1 MVPEPFNASVYLVDR
16 HVEAGA
22 GGRVAIA
29 CGSEEVT
36 YESLLA
42 RVCDAASGLAT
53 LGVRPE
59 ERVMLVMADGVELV
73 AAFLGAM
80 RLGAVPVPVNTM
92 LTPDDLARLAEN
104 SRARVAV
111 TCEPFTAKVV
121 EMAESARELE
131 HLVVVGE
138 PPPGLS
144 GTEAHPWYEVMA
156 GNGGWSEPY
165 RTWDESPGFWLYTSG
180 TTGRQRGAIHRHV
193 DLKVTAETY
202 ADTVLR
208 IGVQDRCFSIAKLF
222 FAYGLGNSLTFP
234 LAAGACAVLDPR
246 LPAPSSVL
254 ETLRSHRP
262 TLFFGVPTFYA
273 ALLAADLPDDAFRGV
288 RHGVSAGEPLPAPLF
303 HRFKERFG
311 VEILDGIGSTE
322 ALHIFISNKQH
333 DIRPGTTGTPVDS
346 YELRLLDDDGNV
358 LEGAATGHLELRGD
372 SIAIGYWCDAASTR
386 HSFRGD
392 WLHTGDV
399 YARSEDGYY
408 TYLSRSDDMIKAGG
422 IWVAPSEVE
431 SVLLEC
437 PGVLEAGV
445 VGLPDEEGLDKPVAF
460 VVPLPGEHLE
470 VDTIAEFCRAR
481 LAPFKRPKRIIVI
494 DELPKTATGKIQ
506 RFKLRQLGVPALAP
520 PMPA

>member
-16 HVEAGA
+16 HVEAG
-22 GGRVAIA
+22 GGDRVAIR
-29 CGSEEVT
+29 CGSEEVS

-42 RVCDAASGLAT
+42 RVCDAASGLVS

-73 AAFLGAM
+73 AAFLGAL

-92 LTPDDLARLAEN
+92 LTPADLTRLLEN

-111 TCEPFTAKVV
+111 TCDPFTAKAV
-121 EMAESARELE
+121 EMAEAAPELQ

-138 PPPGLS
+138 SLPGVSAAEVHL
-144 GTEAHPWYEVMA
+144 WQEVMA
-156 GNGGWSEPY
+156 ANGGWREPY

-180 TTGRQRGAIHRHV
+180 TTGRQRGVIHRHV

-202 ADTVLR
+202 AETVLR
-208 IGVQDRCFSIAKLF
+208 VRPEDRCFSIAKLF

-246 LPAPSSVL
+246 LPAPVAVL
-254 ETLRSHRP
+254 ETLRLHQP
-262 TLFFGVPTFYA
+262 TLFFAVPTFYA

-288 RHGVSAGEPLPAPLF
+288 RYGVSAGEPLPAPLF

-311 VEILDGIGSTE
+311 VELLDGIGSTE
-322 ALHIFISNKQH
+322 ALHMFISNRPN

-358 LEGAATGHLELRGD
+358 LEGAATGHLEIRGD
-372 SIAIGYWCDAASTR
+372 SVAIAYWCDAASTR
-386 HSFRGD
+386 RSFRGD
-392 WLHTGDV
+392 WLHTGDI

-408 TYLSRSDDMIKAGG
+408 AYLSRSDDMIKAGG

-437 PGVLEAGV
+437 PGVLEVGV
-445 VGLPDEEGLDKPVAF
+445 VGLPDEEGLDKPAAF

-470 VDTIAEFCRAR
+470 VDAVAEFCRAR
-481 LAPFKRPKRIIVI
+481 LAPYKRPKRIVVT

-506 RFKLRQLGVPALAP
+506 RFKLRQLGALAEKP
-520 PMPA
+520 PA

>member
-1 MVPEPFNASVYLVDR
+1 MVAEPFNASVYLVDR
-16 HVEAGA
+16 HVEAAA
-22 GGRVAIA
+22 GDRVAIR

-42 RVCDAASGLAT
+42 RVCDAASGLAA

-80 RLGAVPVPVNTM
+80 RLGAVPIPVNTM
-92 LTPDDLARLAEN
+92 LTSADLARLVEN

-111 TCEPFTAKVV
+111 TCDPFTAKAA
-121 EMAESARELE
+121 EMAEAAPELR
-131 HLVVVGE
+131 HLVVAGE
-138 PPPGLS
+138 SLPGVS
-144 GTEAHPWYEVMA
+144 GVEAHSWQEVMA
-156 GNGGWSEPY
+156 ANGGWREPY
-165 RTWDESPGFWLYTSG
+165 PTWDESPGFWLYTSG
-180 TTGRQRGAIHRHV
+180 TTGRQRGAIHRHI

-202 ADTVLR
+202 AETVLR
-208 IGVQDRCFSIAKLF
+208 VRAEDRCFSIAKLF

-246 LPAPSSVL
+246 LPAPGSVL
-254 ETLRSHRP
+254 ETLRLHQP

-273 ALLAADLPDDAFRGV
+273 ALLASDLPDDAFRGV
-288 RHGVSAGEPLPAPLF
+288 RYGVSAGEPLPAPLF

-322 ALHIFISNKQH
+322 ALHIFISNKQS

-372 SIAIGYWCDAASTR
+372 SIATGYWCDAASTR
-386 HSFRGD
+386 YSFRGV

-431 SVLLEC
+431 SVLLDF
-437 PGVLEAGV
+437 PGILEVGV
-445 VGLPDEEGLDKPVAF
+445 VGLPDEEGLDKPAAF
-460 VVPLPGEHLE
+460 VVPLPGRHLD
-470 VDTIAEFCRAR
+470 VDAVAEFCRER
-481 LAPFKRPKRIIVI
+481 LAPFKRPKRIVVV

-506 RFKLRQLGVPALAP
+506 RLKLRQLDALALEP
-520 PMPA
+520 PT